1 MPDLVNDLRFAQI
14 APRRKNQN
22 EMWPLIEKFAS
33 NYTKQEFMAVL
44 NELDV
49 PAGLIMS
56 TEDLANDEHVHGR
69 EMYVELDHPE
79 RGKWYNVGMP
89 IKLSASPAKIKRSPL
104 LGEHTAEILKEV
116 LGWSEAEIEA
126 KKQAGAFSMPPKP
139 AKAQ

>member
-1 MPDLVNDLRFAQI
+1 
-14 APRRKNQN
+14 
-22 EMWPLIEKFAS
+22 MWPLIEKFAS
-33 NYTKQEFMAVL
+33 NYTKREFMAVL

-56 TEDLANDEHVHGR
+56 TEDLANDEHVRGR

-79 RGKWYNVGMP
+79 RGKWYNIGMP

-104 LGEHTAEILKEV
+104 LGEHTAEILREL
-116 LGWSEAEIEA
+116 LGWSDAEIEA